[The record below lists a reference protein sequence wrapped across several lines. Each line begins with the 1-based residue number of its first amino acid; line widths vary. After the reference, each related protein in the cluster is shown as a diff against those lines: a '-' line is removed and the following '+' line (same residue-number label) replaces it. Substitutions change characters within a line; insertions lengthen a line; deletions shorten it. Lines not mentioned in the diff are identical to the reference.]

1 MASNS
6 VFTELLKNYK
16 LDGTNFTVWKRK
28 MMFLLTAENI
38 EYVISTA
45 EPNKPDDDAS
55 DEEKDNYSKE
65 LKEWNKDNKRA
76 RIFILGSMSDSLAG
90 EYETEVAAHRIMRQL
105 EKDFDEVSLIKVLS
119 LLNRFLTSKMAD
131 NTSVNEHLNKLCVL
145 NEELKNAGYPFSE
158 EVQVMVALN
167 SLPHTWEQFKI
178 SFCHSERLL
187 NKRNLRHHLLME
199 EDRKTSQ
206 GKERHSHHQELHLGE
221 DRRRWQKKNQGGDL
235 RDKINKKRNW
245 EDRNGRGPNSN
256 LDKRNFK
263 CHSCGEYGHFRTE
276 CRNKKPYRQDDKSKK
291 QHQDKH
297 QATRRIIL
305 LLMPLPYSNVAAVG
319 NAAVAGAPLRPCHVQ
334 SRSSPSRASAA
345 HGPSPCITLLL
356 VLPLLHPTAAP
367 VTLERRQDVVAG
379 ILIEEPPGTAL
390 IGYKWDPEPLRQF
403 SNLLEPT
410 VVLPRPSIR
419 LKPLALLLY
428 GRRAVGHLWLNS
440 GSSEPS
446 CSSPAPSSLPKA
458 HGTHSPS

>member
-1 MASNS
+1 MASNRA
-6 VFTELLKNYK
+6 FTELLRNYK

-38 EYVISTA
+38 EYIVSTA

-55 DEEKDNYSKE
+55 DEEKDNYSEE

-90 EYETEVAAHRIMRQL
+90 EYETEVAAHRIMRQV
-105 EKDFDEVSLIKVLS
+105 EKDFGEVSLIKVLS

-145 NEELKNAGYPFSE
+145 NEELKNVGYPFSE
-158 EVQVMVALN
+158 EVQVMVVLN

-187 NKRNLRHHLLME
+187 NMRNLRHHLLME

-221 DRRRWQKKNQGGDL
+221 DRRRWQKKNQGGDWQKKNQGGDL
-235 RDKINKKRNW
+235 RYKINRKRNW

-263 CHSCGEYGHFRTE
+263 CHNCGEYGHFRTE

-297 QATRRIIL
+297 Q
-305 LLMPLPYSNVAAVG
+305 G
-319 NAAVAGAPLRPCHVQ
+319 NKKDN
-334 SRSSPSRASAA
+334 SSPDGTYNLFVCSESLFTTSASD
-345 HGPSPCITLLL
+345 HW
-356 VLPLLHPTAAP
+356 
-367 VTLERRQDVVAG
+367 VV
-379 ILIEEPPGTAL
+379 
-390 IGYKWDPEPLRQF
+390 D
-403 SNLLEPT
+403 
-410 VVLPRPSIR
+410 
-419 LKPLALLLY
+419 
-428 GRRAVGHLWLNS
+428 S
-440 GSSEPS
+440 GSTSHIARNS
-446 CSSPAPSSLPKA
+446 ACLSPF
-458 HGTHSPS
+458 

>member
-6 VFTELLKNYK
+6 IFTELLRNYK

-38 EYVISTA
+38 EYVVSTA

-55 DEEKDNYSKE
+55 DEEKDNYSEE

-105 EKDFDEVSLIKVLS
+105 EKDFGEVSLIKVLS

-187 NKRNLRHHLLME
+187 NMRNLRHHLLME

-206 GKERHSHHQELHLGE
+206 GKERHSHHQELHLGGALSQADPFVVLALTE
-221 DRRRWQKKNQGGDL
+221 MLDEHNPYVQLYRTARQRLRSADAPDLAIQFFGHEGVAHGDRYS
-235 RDKINKKRNW
+235 
-245 EDRNGRGPNSN
+245 GPTVP
-256 LDKRNFK
+256 
-263 CHSCGEYGHFRTE
+263 E
-276 CRNKKPYRQDDKSKK
+276 
-291 QHQDKH
+291 
-297 QATRRIIL
+297 
-305 LLMPLPYSNVAAVG
+305 VAALIVATHS
-319 NAAVAGAPLRPCHVQ
+319 AAAEAKISNIPNCASANKTGRIDYLPPELEQLPSKIFILTAVTQEESLKSDFYKFQVKAVEHVQ
-334 SRSSPSRASAA
+334 
-345 HGPSPCITLLL
+345 
-356 VLPLLHPTAAP
+356 
-367 VTLERRQDVVAG
+367 
-379 ILIEEPPGTAL
+379 IEEPIPTLPMLNIPTIPTA
-390 IGYKWDPEPLRQF
+390 
-403 SNLLEPT
+403 
-410 VVLPRPSIR
+410 
-419 LKPLALLLY
+419 
-428 GRRAVGHLWLNS
+428 
-440 GSSEPS
+440 SEPANTDAITTPATTEYNQGES
-446 CSSPAPSSLPKA
+446 LSPTMKDGKA
-458 HGTHSPS
+458 Q